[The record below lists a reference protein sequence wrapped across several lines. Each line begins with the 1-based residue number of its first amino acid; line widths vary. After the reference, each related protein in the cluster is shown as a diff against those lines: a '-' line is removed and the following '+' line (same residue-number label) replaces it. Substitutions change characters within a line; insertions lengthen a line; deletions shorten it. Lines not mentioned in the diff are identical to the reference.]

1 MDLKA
6 PPNTE
11 IKDVEELELSSITL
25 ASSIRNRK
33 DEEEINELA
42 LSIEENGLLQP
53 ITVYKA
59 ADTYQLLCGEKRLLA
74 VAKLG
79 KKTIKAVVLGD
90 K

>member
-11 IKDVEELELSSITL
+11 IKDIEELELSSIIL
-25 ASSIRNRK
+25 APSIRNK
-33 DEEEINELA
+33 DEDEINELA
-42 LSIEENGLLQP
+42 LSIEEIGLLQP
-53 ITVYKA
+53 IAVYKY
-59 ADTYQLLCGEKRLLA
+59 ADTYRLLCGEKRYLA